1 MKKKQHIMIG
11 AMSVVGFVGCS
22 IGMAFTGIM
31 ATVSFG
37 EAFKKEDK

>member
-11 AMSVVGFVGCS
+11 VMSMVGFVGCS

-31 ATVSFG
+31 ANVAFS
-37 EAFKKEDK
+37 EAFKKEEK